1 MPVCRCLDADRD
13 KIEIPKYLPN
23 VILQLKS
30 GFIKVDGKTFIYHV
44 DFMGY
49 VFFLDLN
56 AFYEYFATV
65 KEKQFQRYIRMA
77 EKVFV
82 TGNNMAVFECPQC
95 NKAKR
100 VDVSRYKDIRQV
112 VRIKVKCSC
121 GHSYRVVL
129 ERRKHFR
136 KGVNFSGTYTKVL
149 PDYREDKGG
158 MTVKDLWGMT
168 VKDLSRAG
176 VKIKLNVKKD
186 FKVGDILS
194 VEFSLDDKR
203 RSLIKKEA
211 VIKKISDLYLGV
223 EFSSVDSSNPSD
235 KAIGF
240 YMFT

>member
-1 MPVCRCLDADRD
+1 M
-13 KIEIPKYLPN
+13 
-23 VILQLKS
+23 
-30 GFIKVDGKTFIYHV
+30 T
-44 DFMGY
+44 
-49 VFFLDLN
+49 
-56 AFYEYFATV
+56 
-65 KEKQFQRYIRMA
+65 

-158 MTVKDLWGMT
+158 MTVKDL
-168 VKDLSRAG
+168 SRAG

-186 FKVGDILS
+186 FKIGDILS
-194 VEFSLDDKR
+194 VEFSLDDKQ

-211 VIKKISDLYLGV
+211 VVKIISNSYLGL
-223 EFSSVDSSNPSD
+223 EFNSIDSSDPSD

-240 YMFT
+240 YNALYVFCI